1 MRKKL
6 LFLYALLCLLPISAF
21 SQTEFYYLLPDAID
35 VSTLRNNSET
45 KVIMHAGGSEVNKW
59 IAANTV
65 TGTDYYNDGV
75 NDLVNTNANFIYT
88 LVKDGSG
95 NLSIRDCHG
104 KYLPKWSGTATGQFA
119 NNQTSANVYNFTLSG
134 DASNKQD
141 ADGNAYTL
149 TGSDTGGLPI
159 VYLTGN
165 NRLGVNGGNNQTCK
179 SVTFQFFAVYDWGE
193 LQTAITNAQTFYD
206 GSFLNNTP
214 SLKTLSQTIAE
225 VQNVYNN
232 HSNLAKTE
240 WEEAINKLH
249 TAMNE
254 AEAAIVTSRAHRQ
267 TFRFRNMGY
276 AIPLYMTVN
285 NENSDPDA
293 AKNSNCLL
301 TQAWN
306 GTSAAK
312 QTFTLV
318 DGADGKFYIQWGNL
332 RVTTDGSSRYNWNPS
347 MTTEG
352 FLFAFE
358 NRMLDDINAC
368 YTMKSTRGWLGL
380 NADASGTDSPLYT
393 NHPALRANIHWFV
406 EPLPLSAEQGKAAL
420 NDLIEEVNAW
430 KTAYVDKLNNQTT
443 TSLQALATALADAQ
457 AAYDNAGSSLNDYK
471 TAYNALYEAFSGAR
485 ENYLA
490 EAGSE
495 QAFKLRS
502 LAHGG
507 NLYLYVKDNDL
518 KGVIIKDNPAAPY
531 LQDQMFKFVKGS
543 ADGQYKIQC
552 VAGNGFMQNSEGDN
566 YWDIQCA
573 DGEGSE
579 YTVSYIG
586 NNAYTISKSS
596 GNYFSPDNTLK
607 EDGTYIVYSN
617 WPTAN
622 AWVLEP
628 VSTEE
633 VEKGNNEYYKTL
645 YELYQTY
652 LPYKNLYVA
661 EKAGLPGYPTSY
673 TGTVPA
679 LLMDEQLTSA
689 ETLLNNPTS
698 LQVHDVETYRDMF
711 PYVRESLLAD
721 LVNYPENRYFS
732 IKNANDRGF
741 LVYAADAPKGTE
753 TGSEEEWNY
762 VWSSGKSYEVTSEAG
777 TGGTQTS
784 TVNITFDASN
794 AAHLWCFL
802 NHTKVDGTTEHYLYN
817 VGFKKYARPTKV
829 VGAYDYTWVL
839 TDEPAPITLK
849 VYDALNHKM
858 AITAKSAEVA
868 SDTEVYASVSNNYTG
883 PVISYYTQ
891 NDGGVPFTFDW
902 GTKDFVAS
910 DTTAVAALVRT
921 PITLRT
927 VAKDQNQN
935 PLITGLDNNQSI
947 CTYSSTK
954 AFRVPAGVTAY
965 YATRRD
971 DNNIVRL
978 KTVPDGIVPANQGV
992 LLVGAVNKT
1001 QAMLDVDYRTEVTA
1015 ESNIFSNTASGAT
1028 PMGANCYVLANSTD
1042 GIGFYHAT
1050 EGTTLSQGKAYLDF
1064 SGSPVRAFTLS
1075 FGDDDVTTGISNI
1088 KADGNAENAPVY
1100 DLSGRR
1106 IAEPYGRGIYIKNG
1120 KKYFVK

>member
-45 KVIMHAGGSEVNKW
+45 KVIMHAGGSTVNKW

-65 TGTDYYNDGV
+65 TGTDYYNDGF
-75 NDLVNTNANFIYT
+75 DAIDDTNANFIYT

-95 NLSIRDCHG
+95 NLSIKDSHG
-104 KYLPKWSGTATGQFA
+104 KYLPKWSGTSAGQFA

-134 DASNKQD
+134 DASHKQD

-149 TGSDTGGLPI
+149 TGSGTGGLPI
-159 VYLTGN
+159 VYLTDN
-165 NRLGVNGGNNQTCK
+165 SNRLGVNGNSSKTCE
-179 SVTFQFFAVYDWGE
+179 SVTFQFFAVYDWE
-193 LQTAITNAQTFYD
+193 DLQTAITDAQTFYD
-206 GSFLNNTP
+206 GSFISYTP
-214 SLKTLSQTIAE
+214 SMKTLSQTIAE
-225 VQNVYNN
+225 VQNFYDNR
-232 HSNLAKTE
+232 SNLA
-240 WEEAINKLH
+240 EAINKLH

-254 AEAAIVTSRAHRQ
+254 AEAAIVTGRYPGQ
-267 TFRFRNMGY
+267 IFRFKNMGY
-276 AIPLYMTVN
+276 GTPLYMTVN
-285 NENSDPDA
+285 NA
-293 AKNSNCLL
+293 NSNPNASNTSDCLL
-301 TQAWN
+301 TQAWSE
-306 GTSAAK
+306 TSAAK

-318 DGADGKFYIQWGNL
+318 DGADGKFYIQWGDL
-332 RVTTDGSSRYNWNPS
+332 RVTTSHSWNPS
-347 MTTEG
+347 MTAEG
-352 FLFAFE
+352 SLFEFE
-358 NRMLDDINAC
+358 NRMLDDIDTC
-368 YTMKSTRGWLGL
+368 YTIKSTRGWLGL

-393 NHPALRANIHWFV
+393 DKGVLHANIHWFV

-420 NDLIEEVNAW
+420 NDFIEEVNAW

-443 TSLQALATALADAQ
+443 TSLQALTTALTNAQ
-457 AAYDNAGSSLNDYK
+457 AAYNNTESSLNDYK

-507 NLYLYVKDNDL
+507 NLYLYVKDNGL

-531 LQDQMFKFVKGS
+531 LRDQMFKFVKGS

-552 VAGNGFMQNSEGDN
+552 VAGNGFMQNSEGEN
-566 YWDIQCA
+566 YYDIKCAA

-617 WPTAN
+617 WGTAN

-628 VSTEE
+628 VSAEE
-633 VEKGNNEYYKTL
+633 VEKGNNAYYKTL

-673 TGTVPA
+673 ASLTPA
-679 LLMDEQLTSA
+679 NKMDNHLESA
-689 ETLLNNPTS
+689 ENYLNNPTNLDGYEIGQYS
-698 LQVHDVETYRDMF
+698 DLFPSTRD
-711 PYVRESLLAD
+711 SLLAD
-721 LVNYPENRYFS
+721 LVNYPEDRYFS
-732 IKNANDRGF
+732 IKNTDNRGY
-741 LVYAADAPKGTE
+741 LTYESGATKADDGTE
-753 TGSEEEWNY
+753 YIWTTAMASATAFN
-762 VWSSGKSYEVTSEAG
+762 AG
-777 TGGTQTS
+777 NT
-784 TVNITFDASN
+784 
-794 AAHLWCFL
+794 AHLWCFL

-829 VGAYDYTWVL
+829 VGTYGGYTWVL

-849 VYDALNHKM
+849 VYDAPNHKM

-868 SDTEVYASVSNNYTG
+868 SDTVVYASVSTGYTG
-883 PVISYYTQ
+883 PVISHYEQ
-891 NDGGVPFTFDW
+891 GDGGVPFTFDW

-927 VAKDQNQN
+927 VAKDQNKN

-965 YATRRD
+965 YAKEQDARH
-971 DNNIVRL
+971 IVRL
-978 KTVPDGIVPANQGV
+978 KAVPNGIVPANEGV
-992 LLVGAVNKT
+992 ILVGAVNKT
-1001 QAMLDVDYRTEVTA
+1001 EAMLDVDYRTEVTA
-1015 ESNIFSNTASGAT
+1015 ESNIFRNTASGPTA
-1028 PMGANCYVLANSTD
+1028 MGDNCYVLANSTE

-1050 EGTTLSQGKAYLDF
+1050 KGSTLSQGKAYLDY
-1064 SGSPVRAFTLS
+1064 SGSSVRAFTLS

-1088 KADGNAENAPVY
+1088 EADGNAEKAPVY

-1106 IAEPYGRGIYIKNG
+1106 IAQPSGRGIYIKNG